1 VAAQGEQGD
10 GVPAPG
16 GVTTSGAHQRVVS
29 PPAVHLPGVVRD
41 SGAVV
46 ATRAARFASSLRQ
59 PASYLGV
66 VREASA
72 SLLSAGM
79 WPLGLLTP
87 GAAPRWSDPVA
98 PRPASHSR
106 RHEPVGGNRSPAPVV
121 LVHGYGGNRTGLSVL
136 ARRLR
141 SAGISDLHAFEYNPF
156 AGDLHVLAGRLGE
169 HLDELRAQLGVERIQ
184 VVGHSLGGLLARYA
198 VQVLGVP
205 GVATCATVASPH
217 GGVEL
222 VRFLPPLL
230 TPAPF
235 TAGVQLRA
243 DSAFMTLLRSSARPL
258 ATRFVSC
265 YSDLDVIVPVG
276 RAEIV
281 EPELDATNVLV
292 PGHGHHSLLWSAELG
307 SVLTDH
313 LRRSAPGRSA
323 PRAPQATSESAASQP
338 AAGFAAAGPPA

>member
-1 VAAQGEQGD
+1 M
-10 GVPAPG
+10 
-16 GVTTSGAHQRVVS
+16 
-29 PPAVHLPGVVRD
+29 
-41 SGAVV
+41 
-46 ATRAARFASSLRQ
+46 ATGLRR
-59 PASYLGV
+59 PASYVGV
-66 VREASA
+66 AREASA
-72 SLLSAGM
+72 SLLSFGM

-98 PRPASHSR
+98 PRPAAHRR

-141 SAGISDLHAFEYNPF
+141 AAGISDLHAFEYNPF
-156 AGDLHVLAGRLGE
+156 AGDLHALANRLGG
-169 HLDELRAQLGVERIQ
+169 HLDDLRDQLGVERIQ

-198 VQVLGVP
+198 VQVLGVS
-205 GVATCATVASPH
+205 GVATCATVSSPH

-222 VRFLPPLL
+222 VRFLPPVL

-265 YSDLDVIVPVG
+265 YSDLDVIVPAR

-292 PGHGHHSLLWSAELG
+292 PGHGHHSLLLSAELG

-313 LRRSAPGRSA
+313 LRRSDPGRA
-323 PRAPQATSESAASQP
+323 PRSAAPATPATSGSAVPGP
-338 AAGFAAAGPPA
+338 AVGLAATGPAT